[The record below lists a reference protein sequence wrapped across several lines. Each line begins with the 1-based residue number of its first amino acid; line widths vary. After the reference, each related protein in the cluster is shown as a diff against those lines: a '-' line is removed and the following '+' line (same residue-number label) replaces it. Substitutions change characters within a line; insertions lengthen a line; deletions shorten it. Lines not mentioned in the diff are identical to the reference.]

1 MRALGRTAR
10 RLSAVAFVAFLLLTC
25 AAALAPQDA
34 LAQPA
39 PVLTATA
46 DNGQITLR
54 WTVSDP
60 GFNSEWQYRQKSGA
74 GDYGGWMTIPGGIG
88 PRSYTVP
95 GLTNGTNYTFQV
107 RGAWRTIARILRS
120 SGGPSNAVTATQMVP
135 VPTLISGSDS
145 TIRTAETT
153 TLVCY
158 NLLSV
163 SQGGV
168 TYLEARQGKTA
179 VTAHS
184 VLSDASLG
192 VEITQAPAGIT
203 KGRGVNLS
211 PCVNLGKGTHTVT
224 WSWRG
229 QDGTATAVTTST
241 TVTITDP
248 VTAPPPAKTVTIS
261 TASTTI
267 TEGDSGKK
275 DVTINIKLGEGTPTR
290 VTFDVEFV
298 AGSST
303 ATDNTNVGTTSCSA
317 PSSGADICYPGVYS
331 DNAFGNV
338 NNGTNGS
345 FKIGI
350 LGDTVDEGTGET
362 VALRLVPNSLAR
374 SDGWTQNS
382 NTLILTIT
390 DNDSTTASVPAAP
403 TDLSATAG
411 NAQVTLTWTKPAGS
425 ITGYKLRYAKTPSKG
440 SATWGAMTGS
450 GAATVRHTVT
460 SLDNDAEY
468 SFMIRAV
475 NATGDGAATDWVTAT
490 PAAASTKTIT
500 LSAASTSITEGDSGS
515 TDVTVTVTLGEGAP
529 AGFSITVTSDSPPGT
544 AKGSNKGRD
553 PCTAPLI
560 PADTDWCYPA
570 SVTVSIAEG
579 ETQGT
584 MKVRIL
590 GDTRDE
596 PNETIKLLGYE
607 TDWTSGRLTLTIEDD
622 DDPPTTSV
630 PAKPAG
636 LSAEAGNAQ
645 VELTWTDP
653 EDDSITRYQLRQKKG
668 RAAWGSW
675 AAIPSSDADT
685 VSHTVT
691 GLDNDVEYR
700 FRIRA
705 RNGSGN
711 SAQSAIVEATPSASA
726 AVPKPVLSAA
736 PAGYGRVKLSWSAL
750 SGVTVASWGYE
761 YKSAG
766 GSWSATT
773 TVSDGSATSATVTG
787 LTIGTEYK
795 FRLFAAVSLGVQS
808 VWSDEV
814 KATPTN
820 TVPKPVLTAAGGDAS
835 VTLSWSALTG
845 IPITSWGYQY
855 KSTGGWSTTTT
866 VTGGSRT
873 SVRVTGLT
881 NETKYTFRLFAAV
894 SPGVQSSWSDQVKA
908 TPVATAGVRIS
919 PTSLTVEEGSS
930 NTYTVKLNTAP
941 SSDVTITVSGESGD
955 VTVTGSPLTFT
966 SGNYNTA
973 QTITVNAAT
982 DEDTDNDTATLT
994 HTAASGDTDYGAL
1007 PDIDDVSVTVT
1018 DTTPTLQL
1026 LNDPT
1031 AVTEGTAISLTVT
1044 SDRELTGDLTVSLTL
1059 ADRGSS
1065 GFAADDITGEL
1076 GPRDFTASFG
1086 ATARTTA
1093 TVTIPTA
1100 TDSDAAEGVETY
1112 RITLNDGDN
1121 YAVGNDVT
1129 ADGTLNDAA
1138 AKTVSVPGALTVAE
1152 DAGTARITITAS
1164 TAFGEAVTFN
1174 ITYGGTARGESDP
1187 TNGDYDNDVSSVS
1200 FNASETAKD
1209 IVIPITDDDEVES
1222 DETITVTI
1230 APASALPDG
1239 FTLSSATTTVTITD
1253 NDTPEGTMSVTAGAG
1268 QVTLT
1273 WEDPSESR
1281 IAKWQYQQKAAGG
1294 SYGSWIDIPN
1304 SGSTTTSHTVTGL
1317 TNDTEYS
1324 FKVRAVDSSG
1334 SELKTYQEVSATPR
1348 ASVSLSIADVSA
1360 DEGGTFAFTVTATQA
1375 PASQISFKYTVT
1387 AEGEDTAVAGEDF
1400 TAVSTAT
1407 EGSILADATT
1417 TTITVSVTDDSVD
1430 EDDETFTVTLSEP
1443 SEGVSISDG
1452 VAKGTIIDNDIAAAV
1467 TVAPTE
1473 LVVEEGASGAYTVA
1487 LDAKPTGEVT
1497 ITVSGMAGDVT
1508 VDNSSLKFTVDNWDT
1523 EQTVTVSAGQDD
1535 DAVADAAVTLTHSAS
1550 GGGYDAVEIDLV
1562 EVTITEDDTAG
1573 VKVEP
1578 TSLTVKEGSSGT
1590 YAVALETEPTDEVT
1604 ITVSGM
1610 AGDVTVDKT
1619 SLKFTVDNW
1628 DTEQTVTVSAAN
1640 DKDLEDE
1647 TVTLTHSASGGDYSL
1662 VKIDSVQVTV
1672 EDATAERLNKINRA
1686 VLPRV
1691 TAAMMSQSL
1700 DAISYRIEAAALGG
1714 IGDSTLSFGATPGAL
1729 SEEEYVDALW
1739 PEEESEDL
1747 SVGMREALN
1756 GAQFS
1761 LGLNG
1766 SNGESASQMEDGK
1779 MPWAVWGRGNWMSL
1793 SGSDED
1799 ITWDGGLWSAHLGA
1813 DVRLR
1818 PELLLGWAVSRSEG
1832 DFDADGEG
1840 YQGLYETSLTS
1851 VHPYVAWLSPGGS
1864 SVWGSVGYGRGNVR
1878 VGEDQTVISRADL
1891 TFTTAAIG
1899 GRLALGQSANMI
1911 SGGVTRFAIKGE
1923 GSLARSKTEADKG
1936 LEELEVDV
1944 RSLRLALQ
1952 ASHERVLEGGATV
1965 TPSLEIGVRHD
1976 GGDIDGGAGLE
1987 AGATL
1992 SYNNPVGLTL
2002 EVRTRA
2008 LLDHNRD
2015 WEEWGMGASVTLEPG
2030 ADQRGAF
2037 LKLES
2042 SRGETASGIDRLFD
2056 RNSAELLTTGGI
2068 DAQRRLD
2075 AEIGH
2080 GFGIGDV
2087 ARTSVLS
2094 PYAGIGLE
2102 DQGGRY
2108 WRFGTRYRLGEG
2120 IDIDLEG
2127 ARREQ
2132 QSIDAQNCV
2141 MLKGNL
2147 RW

>member
-1 MRALGRTAR
+1 MCALGRTAR
-10 RLSAVAFVAFLLLTC
+10 RLKAGLTFVFFALVALAV
-25 AAALAPQDA
+25 LAPQDA
-34 LAQPA
+34 LAQV
-39 PVLTATA
+39 PVLTATPG
-46 DNGQITLR
+46 DGQITLN
-54 WTVSDP
+54 WTVSDTGVGTKWGYKINGGRFTWAGTP
-60 GFNSEWQYRQKSGA
+60 IDISGSNA
-74 GDYGGWMTIPGGIG
+74 GT
-88 PRSYTVP
+88 RSHTVT
-95 GLTNGTNYTFQV
+95 GLTNGTSYQFIVYLQTATNTAYRQSNEVSATPNPPAAGVTLSATSLTVREGGENTYTVKLDKAPSANVTITVGGASGDVTVAGSPLTFTPSNFGTAQTITVRAARDGDVTDDTATLTHAASSSDTSYGASLEIDDVDVTVTDTTPTFQLLTDPAAVTEGTAISLTVTSDKSISGIWPV
-107 RGAWRTIARILRS
+107 RLTLAARS
-120 SGGPSNAVTATQMVP
+120 SSTFTAADIAGTLGPREFDADFGAATKTGTVTIPTSTDSATEGAEAYRITLSQRTTYVFYAVGTDSTADGTLNDAVATG
-135 VPTLISGSDS
+135 PTITLTAATGDGQVKLSWTYTNDDGEAFDHWRYAQKKGSGSYS
-145 TIRTAETT
+145 F
-153 TLVCY
+153 
-158 NLLSV
+158 
-163 SQGGV
+163 GV
-168 TYLEARQGKTA
+168 AIPGGKT
-179 VTAHS
+179 V
-184 VLSDASLG
+184 
-192 VEITQAPAGIT
+192 
-203 KGRGVNLS
+203 R
-211 PCVNLGKGTHTVT
+211 THTVT
-224 WSWRG
+224 GLENGAAYTFKVSRG
-229 QDGTATAVTTST
+229 VTS
-241 TVTITDP
+241 
-248 VTAPPPAKTVTIS
+248 PPPAMI
-261 TASTTI
+261 
-267 TEGDSGKK
+267 
-275 DVTINIKLGEGTPTR
+275 
-290 VTFDVEFV
+290 
-298 AGSST
+298 
-303 ATDNTNVGTTSCSA
+303 
-317 PSSGADICYPGVYS
+317 
-331 DNAFGNV
+331 
-338 NNGTNGS
+338 
-345 FKIGI
+345 
-350 LGDTVDEGTGET
+350 
-362 VALRLVPNSLAR
+362 
-374 SDGWTQNS
+374 Q
-382 NTLILTIT
+382 
-390 DNDSTTASVPAAP
+390 TTADPDS
-403 TDLSATAG
+403 
-411 NAQVTLTWTKPAGS
+411 N
-425 ITGYKLRYAKTPSKG
+425 
-440 SATWGAMTGS
+440 
-450 GAATVRHTVT
+450 
-460 SLDNDAEY
+460 E
-468 SFMIRAV
+468 
-475 NATGDGAATDWVTAT
+475 VTAT
-490 PAAASTKTIT
+490 PTAA
-500 LSAASTSITEGDSGS
+500 
-515 TDVTVTVTLGEGAP
+515 
-529 AGFSITVTSDSPPGT
+529 
-544 AKGSNKGRD
+544 
-553 PCTAPLI
+553 
-560 PADTDWCYPA
+560 
-570 SVTVSIAEG
+570 
-579 ETQGT
+579 
-584 MKVRIL
+584 
-590 GDTRDE
+590 
-596 PNETIKLLGYE
+596 
-607 TDWTSGRLTLTIEDD
+607 
-622 DDPPTTSV
+622 
-630 PAKPAG
+630 PAKPTG
-636 LSAEAGNAQ
+636 LSAEAGNGQ

-653 EDDSITRYQLRQKKG
+653 DDGSITRYQLRQKKG

-881 NETKYTFRLFAAV
+881 NGTKYTFRLFAAV

-1174 ITYGGTARGESDP
+1174 ITYGGTATGESDP

-1400 TAVSTAT
+1400 TAVSAAT

-1619 SLKFTVDNW
+1619 SLKFTVDSW

-1766 SNGESASQMEDGK
+1766 SNGEGASQMEDGK
-1779 MPWAVWGRGNWMSL
+1779 MPWAVWGIGNWMSL

-1832 DFDADGEG
+1832 DFDAEGEG

-1923 GSLARSKTEADKG
+1923 GSFARSKTEADKG

-1944 RSLRLALQ
+1944 RRLRLALQ

-2132 QSIDAQNCV
+2132 QSIDAQNSV